1 MNNFDIDD
9 RIRAALV
16 AKAEQLTE
24 RDLRDDGPPRA
35 GELTTAPDGNGRRPW
50 LAPLLA
56 AAAVV
61 AIAAGIGGVVIATRT
76 EHAQPARP
84 SVSLSPQPPVS
95 VTPSPTPPASSP
107 APTTSPPASPTAS
120 SPAPTSPQPNVAPFD
135 LGYLPLWPF
144 GSRADALA
152 WEQRSAGGHQPW
164 HLDAGQ
170 TALAF
175 TQGYLGFQQINVVT
189 STRTDL
195 DGAHVGVGYRDPNG
209 QAHTS
214 AVLRLVRFG
223 PESDAPW
230 EVVNSDDTTFSLR
243 SPAYG
248 STVTSPVTFG
258 GYITGVDENIRVVV
272 RQRSSATPLGQ
283 ACCQPAGGDNQPWS
297 ETVSFTGATDGVLT
311 IVATTGG
318 HLQQIE
324 RFTIRG
330 VRG

>member
-24 RDLRDDGPPRA
+24 GDLRADGPPRA
-35 GELTTAPDGNGRRPW
+35 DEPSTAPDGNGRRPW

-61 AIAAGIGGVVIATRT
+61 AIAAGTAGVVIASRT
-76 EHAQPARP
+76 EHAQPAHP

-95 VTPSPTPPASSP
+95 VSPSPTPLPSSP
-107 APTTSPPASPTAS
+107 APTTSPPAAS
-120 SPAPTSPQPNVAPFD
+120 SPAPTSPSPSVAPFD

-144 GSRADALA
+144 GSRAEALA
-152 WEQRSAGGHQPW
+152 WEQSNASGGHQPW

-170 TALAF
+170 TALSF

-189 STRTDL
+189 STRTDS
-195 DGAHVGVGYRDPNG
+195 DGAHVGVGYRDLNG
-209 QAHTS
+209 GVHTS

-230 EVVNSDDTTFSLR
+230 EVVNSDDTTFSLER
-243 SPAYG
+243 PPYG
-248 STVTSPVTFG
+248 STITSPVTVG
-258 GYITGVDENIRVVV
+258 GHITGVDENIRVVV

-297 ETVSFTGATDGVLT
+297 ESVSFTGATDGVLT

-324 RFTIRG
+324 RFTIQG
-330 VRG
+330 VRA